1 MFDYFLGLPMHAL
14 VLHAVVVLV
23 PLSALVAL
31 AFAARPAW
39 RRALRWPLVA
49 GSLVSGVTAWVAA
62 ESGEALEKRVV
73 VTRASST
80 NLELLSEHTEW
91 GDRAEIVCAVFL
103 VVGVLAAFLLR
114 APRRGVTDTGSS
126 SGTGAGAG
134 SGGVATRSGLQVGV
148 AVVLAV
154 VAVAA
159 LAAVAVAGHAGSA
172 VVWDGLA

>member
-80 NLELLSEHTEW
+80 NFELLSEHTEW

-103 VVGVLAAFLLR
+103 VVGVVAAFLLR
-114 APRRGVTDTGSS
+114 APRRGADTG
-126 SGTGAGAG
+126 SGTGAA
-134 SGGVATRSGLQVGV
+134 SGGTATRSGLQVGV